1 MARGGRGVTT
11 VSRYRVPAMDCGAE
25 EQLVR
30 MALADVPGIDRVVC
44 DLDTREVAVTHDGDR
59 ADVDRALGGLDLGAT
74 HLADTDASQDDTGPV
89 AGSERPALV
98 LALVVNA
105 VFFVGE
111 VGFGL
116 LSGSMGVVA
125 DGLDMG
131 ADAAVYALGLAAVG
145 TAPGRKRRLAR
156 LSGALQL
163 VLAVAGLVEVV
174 RRFVTSAGV
183 PDTGTMAVVA
193 VLALVG
199 NVVVLLALRRVRTGE
214 AHIEASWIF
223 TANDVRANLL
233 VLAAAGLVTVTSSA
247 VPDLVVGALIFAVVA
262 NGARRIFALTR

>member
-1 MARGGRGVTT
+1 MTT

-30 MALADVPGIDRVVC
+30 MALADVPGIDHVDC
-44 DLDTREVAVTHDGDR
+44 DLEAREVAVTHATERGL
-59 ADVDRALGGLDLGAT
+59 VDRALDGLDLGAT
-74 HLADTDASQDDTGPV
+74 HVEDADATATATPRSQ
-89 AGSERPALV
+89 AERPALV

-111 VGFGL
+111 IGFGL

-131 ADAAVYALGLAAVG
+131 ADAAVYALALTAVG
-145 TAPGRKRRLAR
+145 TAASRKRRLAR
-156 LSGALQL
+156 WSGWLQL
-163 VLAVAGLVEVV
+163 GLAITGLVEVV
-174 RRFVTSAGV
+174 RRFVTSAG
-183 PDTGTMAVVA
+183 PPETTTMAVVA
-193 VLALVG
+193 ALALVG
-199 NVVVLLALRRVRTGE
+199 NVVVLVALRRVRTGE

-233 VLAAAGLVTVTSSA
+233 VLAAAGLTALTASA
-247 VPDLVVGALIFAVVA
+247 VPDLVAGAFIFLVVA
-262 NGARRIFALTR
+262 NGARRIFALTS